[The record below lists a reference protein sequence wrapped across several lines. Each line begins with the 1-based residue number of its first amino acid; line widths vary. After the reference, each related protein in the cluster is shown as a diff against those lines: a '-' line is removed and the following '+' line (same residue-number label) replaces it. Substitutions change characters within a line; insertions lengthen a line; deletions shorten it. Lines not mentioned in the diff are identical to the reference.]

1 MDGQRL
7 RRNTKVLW
15 AMVVLAIVYSG
26 TIYYWF
32 GSVSRDWLVGSL
44 GVLLGLYICS
54 HPAANA
60 VDLIF
65 FERGAIRRFT
75 KQPAWLGWLALNL
88 LVLLAGWTVILIGTT
103 YLTGRIV

>member
-7 RRNTKVLW
+7 RRNTKILW
-15 AMVVLAIVYSG
+15 AMVVLAIIYSF

-32 GSVSRDWLVGSL
+32 GSVSRDRLVGSL

-65 FERGAIRRFT
+65 FSAARSA
-75 KQPAWLGWLALNL
+75 ALQSSPPGS
-88 LVLLAGWTVILIGTT
+88 AGW
-103 YLTGRIV
+103 R